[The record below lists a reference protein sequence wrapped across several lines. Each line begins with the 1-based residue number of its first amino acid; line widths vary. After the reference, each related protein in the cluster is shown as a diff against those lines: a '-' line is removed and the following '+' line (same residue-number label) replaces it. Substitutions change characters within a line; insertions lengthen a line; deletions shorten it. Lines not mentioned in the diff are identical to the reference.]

1 MPPSSRGNS
10 GGLLPLSG
18 GRRGR
23 RGGSGHGG
31 GGGGVASKG
40 RLALGGLALF
50 LLAVLTTRSWR
61 QADVSAGAGER
72 DVHCCICKDQVLV
85 FLCSRTLSAPPT
97 VCDTRPHTPFT
108 TTVFHISRT
117 PQRVRF
123 QRRTIGFRTSV
134 DEIFSTASLLAVAWL
149 SSKICSS
156 VCYLVSYAVS
166 FLSLSLSL
174 VLFLCHG

>member
-23 RGGSGHGG
+23 RAGSGHGG

-72 DVHCCICKDQVLV
+72 DVRRRFCKDQVLV
-85 FLCSRTLSAPPT
+85 FFAAGP
-97 VCDTRPHTPFT
+97 
-108 TTVFHISRT
+108 
-117 PQRVRF
+117 
-123 QRRTIGFRTSV
+123 
-134 DEIFSTASLLAVAWL
+134 
-149 SSKICSS
+149 
-156 VCYLVSYAVS
+156 
-166 FLSLSLSL
+166 
-174 VLFLCHG
+174 